1 MSHKIQ
7 NVVLF
12 LIKITAGGWLR
23 DLISSRGWNLGDGVV
38 VHLVDS
44 KLPNTTFLQRHSVIM
59 DYGGLALSV
68 SQALDKEALQVGLG
82 RGYKDYTESAAVSL
96 IIGYKL
102 ATMATL
108 AFSAV
113 GALVLK
119 ALSVAKIA
127 AVLSMILLVSKLF
140 HHNQQAYVEVEPE
153 FAEIPPEEYFP
164 SASSDYYSYAS
175 FPPGIDYVPETF
187 GGNSSDQQVSRRRDA
202 SKRRRVPLLTIHQYS
217 IKS

>member
-1 MSHKIQ
+1 M
-7 NVVLF
+7 V
-12 LIKITAGGWLR
+12 
-23 DLISSRGWNLGDGVV
+23 
-38 VHLVDS
+38 
-44 KLPNTTFLQRHSVIM
+44 M

-68 SQALDKEALQVGLG
+68 SQALDKEALRVGLHPSG
-82 RGYKDYTESAAVSL
+82 RGYKDYTESAAVSM

-140 HHNQQAYVEVEPE
+140 HHNQHQQQQHQLPAYIEIEPE
-153 FAEIPPEEYFP
+153 FAEISPEEYFP

-175 FPPGIDYVPETF
+175 FPPGIDYVPETS
-187 GGNSSDQQVSRRRDA
+187 GGNSTPPGDQQVSRRRDV